1 LDSDTKASLLARLT
15 STGSSEPA
23 PEVSPKEP
31 PEGEARQQGL
41 KPNKKTNMVA
51 REVFLNAT
59 GVRPGKTADERELF
73 TEETSS
79 VLVHENG
86 GIIQL
91 SASVARGELLLLANV
106 ESKRQVVAQVK
117 RTYQQM
123 NRCVE
128 LEFAEPAPRFWG
140 TDFSAAAALL
150 PKAAKDTEA
159 AARILSE
166 AGDDQPA
173 EALPPPTADQ
183 VEALKREV
191 RALREKTQPH
201 ANAVLTA
208 DDEIP
213 ADLKI
218 AAQVPLPKPSMGF
231 TMPPSRTRGLFR
243 ARGKFTPG
251 AKLRLA
257 ALTAALLVTVVGT
270 AWLKNRIASKL
281 AIKASSNV
289 PAVGATV
296 TTSPSTTGRE
306 APERQPK
313 LSISNAA
320 SEAPTNSSSKPT
332 EVRESPGQSLPT
344 SASKAHADVRRTSPS
359 TTLAGKAPVRPPA
372 QIASAP
378 IVTPPAES
386 VASTAEGVVVPPK
399 LIKSV
404 KAVASLDDLR
414 DFETGNVVIN
424 AVVGTEGEVHYITV
438 ISGPPSLRGPAVEA
452 VKQYRYQPATRN
464 GQPIPEHV
472 HITVRFRFES

>member
-1 LDSDTKASLLARLT
+1 
-15 STGSSEPA
+15 
-23 PEVSPKEP
+23 
-31 PEGEARQQGL
+31 
-41 KPNKKTNMVA
+41 MVA
-51 REVFLNAT
+51 REVLLNAT
-59 GVRPGKTADERELF
+59 GLRPGKTANEKELF
-73 TEETSS
+73 TEETHS

-106 ESKRQVVAQVK
+106 ESKREVVAQVK

-140 TDFSAAAALL
+140 TAFSAAAALL

-159 AARILSE
+159 AARIFSE
-166 AGDDQPA
+166 AGDDEPA
-173 EALPPPTADQ
+173 EALPAPTADQ
-183 VEALKREV
+183 VEALKRQV
-191 RALREKTQPH
+191 GALMEKTQPQG
-201 ANAVLTA
+201 NPLPVA

-213 ADLKI
+213 TDLKI

-231 TMPPSRTRGLFR
+231 VMPLPKTKGLFR

-257 ALTAALLVTVVGT
+257 ALTTALLVTMAGT
-270 AWLKNRIASKL
+270 AWLKNRIASKS
-281 AIKASSNV
+281 AIRASSHA

-296 TTSPSTTGRE
+296 TTLPSTTGRE
-306 APERQPK
+306 APKEQPR
-313 LSISNAA
+313 LSDPNAT
-320 SEAPTNSSSKPT
+320 SDAPTNSSSRPK
-332 EVRESPGQSLPT
+332 EVRESPGQSLAT

-359 TTLAGKAPVRPPA
+359 TTLTGKAPVRPPT
-372 QIASAP
+372 QTASAP

-386 VASTAEGVVVPPK
+386 VAFTAEGVVVPPR

-414 DFETGNVVIN
+414 DFETGNVVID
-424 AVVGTEGEVHYITV
+424 AVVGTEGEVHYLTV